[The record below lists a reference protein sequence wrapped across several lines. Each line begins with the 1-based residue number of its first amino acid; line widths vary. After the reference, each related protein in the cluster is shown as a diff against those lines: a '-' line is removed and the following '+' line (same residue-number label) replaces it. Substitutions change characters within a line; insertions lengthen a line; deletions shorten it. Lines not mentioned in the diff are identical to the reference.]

1 MHSIYNQQNKQEIK
15 GQIKNPR
22 NQNSVS
28 IILCKAFFLNNFYP
42 ANN

>member
-15 GQIKNPR
+15 EQIKNPR

-28 IILCKAFFLNNFYP
+28 ICVKHSS
-42 ANN
+42 